1 MLYTLHMC
9 HATHDSDPLNP
20 THNPPR
26 PAATSKPSGCAHKA
40 ALTRLRS
47 QGCAHKGALTRQAAL
62 TRLRSQGCDHKA
74 ALTRLRSQ
82 GSAQNLQAA
91 LTRLRS
97 QGCAHKAALKTLR
110 SQVTRLRSQGQAA
123 LKAAL
128 TRQAALTTLRSQ
140 DCAHKTALTRLRSQD
155 CAHKAALTR
164 LRMIEGSGFS
174 IVVFRTGQ
182 LLSSLPIIR
191 FLLHCFQN
199 ALVNGKSCSLGEE
212 LAAKR
217 QFSCHNR
224 SAKNLSKY

>member
-1 MLYTLHMC
+1 MRPTTV
-9 HATHDSDPLNP
+9 THSTQRTTRHGQL
-20 THNPPR
+20 PP
-26 PAATSKPSGCAHKA
+26 ANLQA

-47 QGCAHKGALTRQAAL
+47 QGCAHKAALTRQAAL

-199 ALVNGKSCSLGEE
+199 ALVNGKYCSFGEE

>member
-26 PAATSKPSGCAHKA
+26 PAATSKPS
-40 ALTRLRS
+40 
-47 QGCAHKGALTRQAAL
+47 
-62 TRLRSQGCDHKA
+62 
-74 ALTRLRSQ
+74 
-82 GSAQNLQAA
+82 
-91 LTRLRS
+91 
-97 QGCAHKAALKTLR
+97 GCAHKAALKTLR

-199 ALVNGKSCSLGEE
+199 ALVNEKIL
-212 LAAKR
+212 
-217 QFSCHNR
+217 
-224 SAKNLSKY
+224 

>member
-1 MLYTLHMC
+1 MVRVRVAASASCCEVWPTSAKFC
-9 HATHDSDPLNP
+9 HQQTF
-20 THNPPR
+20 
-26 PAATSKPSGCAHKA
+26 
-40 ALTRLRS
+40 RLRS
-47 QGCAHKGALTRQAAL
+47 QGCAHNAAL
-62 TRLRSQGCDHKA
+62 I
-74 ALTRLRSQ
+74 
-82 GSAQNLQAA
+82 
-91 LTRLRS
+91 
-97 QGCAHKAALKTLR
+97 TLR

-199 ALVNGKSCSLGEE
+199 ALVNGKYCSFGEE

>member
-9 HATHDSDPLNP
+9 HATHDS
-20 THNPPR
+20 THNP
-26 PAATSKPSGCAHKA
+26 AMASCHQQTF
-40 ALTRLRS
+40 
-47 QGCAHKGALTRQAAL
+47 
-62 TRLRSQGCDHKA
+62 
-74 ALTRLRSQ
+74 
-82 GSAQNLQAA
+82 
-91 LTRLRS
+91 RLRS
-97 QGCAHKAALKTLR
+97 QGCAHKAALITLR

-191 FLLHCFQN
+191 FLLHCFHN
-199 ALVNGKSCSLGEE
+199 ALVNEKIL
-212 LAAKR
+212 
-217 QFSCHNR
+217 
-224 SAKNLSKY
+224 